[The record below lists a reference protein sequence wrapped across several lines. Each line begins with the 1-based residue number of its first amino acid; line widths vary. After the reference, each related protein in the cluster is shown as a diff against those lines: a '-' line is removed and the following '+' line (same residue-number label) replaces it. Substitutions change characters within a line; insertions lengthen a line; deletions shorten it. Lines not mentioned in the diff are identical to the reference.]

1 MAVTPGGS
9 GSAPVPNPANIVYGT
24 YVAAGIVFAKATDEN
39 IATAKTTNASANSLT
54 DVFSPV
60 TLATGKI
67 TSALTN
73 SIVVSGT
80 STAFLTDFTAGDYL
94 FYYTADASPI
104 LLGRIASVD
113 SDTQITLTAF
123 SPVAISATP
132 GAYCG
137 KTNTVIGSSEQ
148 ILIRIPV
155 VPLSGTD
162 IANST
167 QIWMPNWN
175 AYRNTSQPS
184 SNNLTSSSS
193 METYSEINNPT
204 QETGSPVNVPYTI
217 TPIWEYT
224 RLTATNGYQYVFASS
239 AFFPNYVYAL
249 LNPYGNSTVDN
260 LAANTLY
267 KMFANETFFNNGI
280 VASTNYP
287 VLFLQTAGY

>member
-1 MAVTPGGS
+1 MRAQQRRARAGS
-9 GSAPVPNPANIVYGT
+9 PPI
-24 YVAAGIVFAKATDEN
+24 
-39 IATAKTTNASANSLT
+39 
-54 DVFSPV
+54 
-60 TLATGKI
+60 I
-67 TSALTN
+67 TIRI
-73 SIVVSGT
+73 SIS
-80 STAFLTDFTAGDYL
+80 
-94 FYYTADASPI
+94 
-104 LLGRIASVD
+104 
-113 SDTQITLTAF
+113 
-123 SPVAISATP
+123 SATP

-148 ILIRIPV
+148 ILMRIPV
-155 VPLSGTD
+155 VPNS
-162 IANST
+162 ST